1 MCFCFLLRV
10 LKDRTRDWSFLRWP
24 VPPQRSIHQGR
35 VNGIQLA
42 GAGSWKGRK
51 SDQVKRETLSPAEL
65 TVCERASEKE
75 SAGAFDICIRLQRER
90 ERERGGERTQTHTHR
105 CSTYVGA
112 AFLCVVQ
119 AASSKKTGKSISS
132 LTLSR
137 TPLFPVLPAFV
148 SGFALSLCFVRA
160 PSARYG
166 VAFSLSLSHAHTNSH
181 FPRKQFSSVTHKKS
195 CLGRAALRRVV
206 AVEEGKRQTTNTE
219 RGKRK
224 GNGAAAA
231 AAAAIQKK
239 KGHVAHSR
247 LRRKACVFV
256 AVRMCVGVCG
266 LSPFRQL

>member
-1 MCFCFLLRV
+1 MQH
-10 LKDRTRDWSFLRWP
+10 LRW
-24 VPPQRSIHQGR
+24 GR
-35 VNGIQLA
+35 
-42 GAGSWKGRK
+42 
-51 SDQVKRETLSPAEL
+51 
-65 TVCERASEKE
+65 
-75 SAGAFDICIRLQRER
+75 F
-90 ERERGGERTQTHTHR
+90 
-105 CSTYVGA
+105 
-112 AFLCVVQ
+112 FLC
-119 AASSKKTGKSISS
+119 SSGSIFQKTGKSISS

-148 SGFALSLCFVRA
+148 SGICSLALFRSRSERSLWCRFLS
-160 PSARYG
+160 P
-166 VAFSLSLSHAHTNSH
+166 SLSHAHTNSH

-231 AAAAIQKK
+231 AAAIQKK